1 MILNETFASNTHH
14 FEIARRAQSETP
26 FTYQNQVVE
35 LQKAAI
41 LSQQKAQVVPETKN
55 TTTQSNLKPRGEKE
69 ELISYTKR
77 GIETSDQA
85 TKKGTFFDSTV

>member
-26 FTYQNQVVE
+26 FTHQNQVVE

-41 LSQQKAQVVPETKN
+41 TSQSRAQVVPETKN
-55 TTTQSNLKPRGEKE
+55 TTTSANLKAKGERE
-69 ELISYTKR
+69 ELLSYTKK
-77 GIETSDQA
+77 GLETADVAS
-85 TKKGTFFDSTV
+85 KKGSVFDSTV

>member
-26 FTYQNQVVE
+26 FTHQNQVVE

-41 LSQQKAQVVPETKN
+41 TSQYKSQVVPETK
-55 TTTQSNLKPRGEKE
+55 TSTSSNVLKAKGEKE
-69 ELISYTKR
+69 ELISYTRK
-77 GIETSDQA
+77 GLESANVNQA
-85 TKKGTFFDSTV
+85 KGFFFDSSV

>member
-26 FTYQNQVVE
+26 FTHQNQVVE

-41 LSQQKAQVVPETKN
+41 TSQQKAQVVPETKN
-55 TTTQSNLKPRGEKE
+55 STTSANLRTKSERE
-69 ELISYTKR
+69 ELVSYTK
-77 GIETSDQA
+77 
-85 TKKGTFFDSTV
+85 KGLDTANLAASKGSFFDSSV